1 MSIEAEQGVLG
12 SIMLSPDTTIDG
24 VIEVGITPESFY
36 DLRNQTLFGCIM
48 EMHNSNLT
56 IDALTLAE
64 YIKDGN
70 NLDKVGGY
78 DYLVELQDS
87 ALVPAH
93 SKHYCEIVIEKRKL
107 RLLIEHA
114 SDAIEKAFKSE
125 VAMDISS
132 GLALEADKIAM
143 SGSDERTNNQIAI
156 DVLDLDRKIMAG
168 EPVGLPFPWR
178 KLQKAT
184 NGVPFSA
191 VSPLAGRDGKG
202 KSRLATWLGVHW
214 ACSGFPGMTFPF
226 EDTEIRCLRNMACA
240 LGEYDA
246 FKLSQPYLPDA
257 FKDMHEKAVHR
268 AAKLPMYI
276 CDYAHRIEQ
285 IISQIATHK
294 RKYGIRWVIIDGFKD
309 IASSGGEN
317 RTQEEVRIMRALT
330 ACARKYKVA
339 IIPIMHI
346 NKIED
351 DRWISKQFITGSGDQ
366 TKSARMTM
374 IYQDHIPPNM
384 KDNIAPDCYDD
395 NLFALDAQKTS
406 YGTPCVMPLIKELE
420 KGRFVEYEQ
429 LVDDGGL

>member
-1 MSIEAEQGVLG
+1 MNNIENEIISAFYLNSENLHQAIEFGVSSTWFRNEQISDIYSFMVELSKAKEWNQNTAANVFIGAGGFDKFPEILEICSIIPDWAFNLEEINDAFEVLRG
-12 SIMLSPDTTIDG
+12 NHAVDK
-24 VIEVGITPESFY
+24 
-36 DLRNQTLFGCIM
+36 LRN
-48 EMHNSNLT
+48 
-56 IDALTLAE
+56 
-64 YIKDGN
+64 
-70 NLDKVGGY
+70 
-78 DYLVELQDS
+78 
-87 ALVPAH
+87 
-93 SKHYCEIVIEKRKL
+93 
-107 RLLIEHA
+107 A
-114 SDAIEKAFKSE
+114 SL
-125 VAMDISS
+125 DISTLTS
-132 GLALEADKIAM
+132 NGSDPFDVATKVITDLEELENL
-143 SGSDERTNNQIAI
+143 GCSDERTNAQIAT
-156 DVLDLDRKIMAG
+156 DVIDLDRKIMAG

-178 KLQKAT
+178 KLQKET

-246 FKLSQPYLPDA
+246 FKLSQPYLPDN
-257 FKDMHEKAVHR
+257 FKEMHEEAVHR
-268 AAKLPMYI
+268 ASKLPMYI

-285 IISQIATHK
+285 IVSQIATHK
-294 RKYGIRWVIIDGFKD
+294 RKYGIRWAIIDGFKD

-317 RTQEEVRIMRALT
+317 RTQEEVKIMRALT

-339 IIPIMHI
+339 IIPVMHI

-374 IYQDHIPPNM
+374 IYQDHIPADM

-406 YGTPCVMPLIKELE
+406 YGTPTVMPLIKCLE
-420 KGRFVEYEQ
+420 KGRFEEYEP
-429 LVDDGGL
+429 LTNEGEV